1 MRKWFRAPSS
11 AFHVSVMSQ
20 PAKILIV
27 DDNPVVLFAVAHL
40 LKSEGFTVLEATTGK
55 EGLVQARAEV
65 PDLVLLDVMLPDING
80 VELCRQIKAG
90 ADTSQLF
97 VVLLSSIETSPDSQV
112 TGLEAGADGY
122 IARPIENRELIAR
135 VQAMLRIKRA
145 ESALRKAH
153 DELEKRVA
161 ERTEEL
167 SRANAALKALSQRL
181 VDVQE
186 AERRFVAR
194 ELHDEIGQMVTGLK
208 LVLET
213 SVGAWNSGP
222 GVSSQAAMPEPLE
235 SPNSEVETNSA
246 LLIARSAFEEALSLI
261 NDLMERVRQLSI
273 SLRPQMLDDL
283 GLLTA
288 LDWHFKR
295 YFKQTG
301 IRVQFKHTHSKRGM
315 GITEHGAADSAFPVP
330 NSEFPRL
337 PARLE
342 TAIFRI
348 VQEAL
353 TNAARHARVKELS
366 VRLWAN
372 GEQAGLQVRDEGA
385 GFDTSEALK
394 RGTST
399 GLSGMKE
406 RAELLGGEF
415 ILESTAGG
423 GTCLTV
429 ELPLSQAVEA
439 GGGI

>member
-1 MRKWFRAPSS
+1 
-11 AFHVSVMSQ
+11 MSQ

-27 DDNPVVLFAVAHL
+27 DDNPVVLFAMAHL
-40 LKSEGFTVLEATTGK
+40 LKSEGFTVLEAATGK
-55 EGLVQARAEV
+55 QGLALAKAEA

-80 VELCRQIKAG
+80 VELCRQIKDG
-90 ADTSQLF
+90 PDTSQLF

-167 SRANAALKALSQRL
+167 SCANAALKALSQRL

-213 SVGAWNSGP
+213 SLRPSDAAG
-222 GVSSQAAMPEPLE
+222 QAALD
-235 SPNSEVETNSA
+235 
-246 LLIARSAFEEALSLI
+246 EAISLI
-261 NDLMERVRQLSI
+261 NDLMDRVRQLSI
-273 SLRPQMLDDL
+273 NLRPQMLDDL

-295 YFKQTG
+295 YSKQTG
-301 IRVQFKHTHSKRGM
+301 IQVQFKHTPLPER
-315 GITEHGAADSAFPVP
+315 FPP
-330 NSEFPRL
+330 
-337 PARLE
+337 RLE

-372 GEQAGLQVRDEGA
+372 AGQAGLQVRDSGA
-385 GFDTSEALK
+385 GFDGAAALK
-394 RGTST
+394 RGTSS

-415 ILESTAGG
+415 ILESAPGE

-429 ELPLSQAVEA
+429 ELPLAQTVEA
-439 GGGI
+439 GSGI

>member
-1 MRKWFRAPSS
+1 
-11 AFHVSVMSQ
+11 MSQ

-40 LKSEGFTVLEATTGK
+40 LKSEGFSVVEAATGK
-55 EGLVQARAEV
+55 EGLARARAEA
-65 PDLVLLDVMLPDING
+65 PDLVLLDVMLPDTNG

-122 IARPIENRELIAR
+122 IARPIENKELVAR

-167 SRANAALKALSQRL
+167 SCANAALKALSQRL

-213 SVGAWNSGP
+213 SLHPSDADG
-222 GVSSQAAMPEPLE
+222 Q
-235 SPNSEVETNSA
+235 SA
-246 LLIARSAFEEALSLI
+246 LDEAMALI

-273 SLRPQMLDDL
+273 NLRPQMLDDL

-301 IRVQFKHTHSKRGM
+301 IRVQFKHSHSKRGA
-315 GITEHGAADSAFPVP
+315 GSAERGAADSAFSVP
-330 NSEFPRL
+330 QSEFPRL

-353 TNAARHARVKELS
+353 TNAARHARIKELS

-372 GEQAGLQVRDEGA
+372 AEQAGLQVRDEGA
-385 GFDTSEALK
+385 GFDPAEALR

-429 ELPLSQAVEA
+429 ELPLSQAVEG

>member
-1 MRKWFRAPSS
+1 
-11 AFHVSVMSQ
+11 MSQ
-20 PAKILIV
+20 AAKILIV
-27 DDNPVVLFAVAHL
+27 DDNPVVLFAVVHL
-40 LKSEGFTVLEATTGK
+40 LKSAGFNVLEAATGA
-55 EGLVQARAEV
+55 EALARARADA
-65 PDLVLLDVMLPDING
+65 PDLVLLDVMLPDIHG
-80 VELCRQIKAG
+80 VELCRQIKTG

-97 VVLLSSIETSPDSQV
+97 VVLLSSIETSTDSQV

-122 IARPIENRELIAR
+122 IARPIENKELVAR

-145 ESALRKAH
+145 ETALRQAH

-161 ERTEEL
+161 ERTQEL

-213 SVGAWNSGP
+213 SLHP
-222 GVSSQAAMPEPLE
+222 PDAAGR
-235 SPNSEVETNSA
+235 SA
-246 LLIARSAFEEALSLI
+246 LDEAMNLI

-273 SLRPQMLDDL
+273 NLRPQMLDDL

-301 IRVQFKHTHSKRGM
+301 IQVQFKHTPLAG
-315 GITEHGAADSAFPVP
+315 
-330 NSEFPRL
+330 RL
-337 PARLE
+337 PAQLE

-353 TNAARHARVKELS
+353 TNAARHAHVKELF

-372 GEQAGLQVRDEGA
+372 ADRAGLQVRDAGA
-385 GFDTSEALK
+385 GFQVDEAFG
-394 RGTST
+394 RRASS
-399 GLSGMKE
+399 GLAGMRE

-415 ILESTAGG
+415 TLESAPGE

-429 ELPLSQAVEA
+429 ELPLDRAVAGQTTDA
-439 GGGI
+439 GGEI

>member
-1 MRKWFRAPSS
+1 
-11 AFHVSVMSQ
+11 MSQ

-27 DDNPVVLFAVAHL
+27 DDNPVVLFAMAHL
-40 LKSEGFTVLEATTGK
+40 LKSEGFAVIEATTGK
-55 EGLVQARAEV
+55 EGLARARAET
-65 PDLVLLDVMLPDING
+65 PDLLLLDVMLPDIHG

-90 ADTSQLF
+90 PETSQLF

-122 IARPIENRELIAR
+122 IARPIGNRELVAR
-135 VQAMLRIKRA
+135 VQAMLRIKQA
-145 ESALRKAH
+145 ESALRRAH
-153 DELEKRVA
+153 DELEKRVE
-161 ERTEEL
+161 ERTQEL

-208 LVLET
+208 LMLET
-213 SVGAWNSGP
+213 SLPAGESGRP
-222 GVSSQAAMPEPLE
+222 RGPAGQQASRPETRHAG
-235 SPNSEVETNSA
+235 ETELLAAGGTVPQDLPA
-246 LLIARSAFEEALSLI
+246 LSVLDEALALI

-273 SLRPQMLDDL
+273 NLRPQMLDDL

-288 LDWHFKR
+288 LEWHFKR
-295 YFKQTG
+295 YGKQTG
-301 IRVQFKHTHSKRGM
+301 IQVHFKHTPLP
-315 GITEHGAADSAFPVP
+315 E
-330 NSEFPRL
+330 RL

-366 VRLWAN
+366 VRLWTNADY
-372 GEQAGLQVRDEGA
+372 AGLQVRDEGA
-385 GFDTSEALK
+385 GFDPAAASK
-394 RGTST
+394 RGTSS

-415 ILESTAGG
+415 ILESTPGE

-429 ELPLSQAVEA
+429 ELPLSQSVNA

>member
-1 MRKWFRAPSS
+1 MG
-11 AFHVSVMSQ
+11 Q
-20 PAKILIV
+20 PAKVLIV
-27 DDNPVVLFAVAHL
+27 DDNPVVLFAMTHL
-40 LKSEGFTVLEATTGK
+40 LKSEGFIVVEATTGRQ
-55 EGLVQARAEV
+55 GLDLARSEA

-80 VELCRQIKAG
+80 MELCRQMKAG

-112 TGLEAGADGY
+112 MGLEAGADGY
-122 IARPIENRELIAR
+122 IARPIENRELVAR
-135 VQAMLRIKRA
+135 VQALLRIKRA

-167 SRANAALKALSQRL
+167 SHANAALKALSQRL

-186 AERRFVAR
+186 AERRYVAR

-213 SVGAWNSGP
+213 SLHPPDEAG
-222 GVSSQAAMPEPLE
+222 QAALD
-235 SPNSEVETNSA
+235 
-246 LLIARSAFEEALSLI
+246 EALSLI

-273 SLRPQMLDDL
+273 NLRPQMLDDL

-288 LDWHFKR
+288 LDWLFKR
-295 YFKQTG
+295 YSKQTG
-301 IRVQFKHTHSKRGM
+301 IHVQFKHTALH
-315 GITEHGAADSAFPVP
+315 E
-330 NSEFPRL
+330 RL

-366 VRLWAN
+366 VRLWTNA
-372 GEQAGLQVRDEGA
+372 EQAGLQVRDAGA
-385 GFDTSEALK
+385 GFDAAALK
-394 RGTST
+394 RGTSS

-415 ILESTAGG
+415 ILESAPGE

-429 ELPLSQAVEA
+429 ELPLPQSVNA

>member
-1 MRKWFRAPSS
+1 
-11 AFHVSVMSQ
+11 MSQ

-27 DDNPVVLFAVAHL
+27 DDNPVVLFAMAHL
-40 LKSEGFTVLEATTGK
+40 LKSEGFTVLEAATGK
-55 EGLVQARAEV
+55 QGLALAKAEA

-80 VELCRQIKAG
+80 VELCRQIKDG
-90 ADTSQLF
+90 PDTSQLF

-122 IARPIENRELIAR
+122 IARPIENRELVAR

-167 SRANAALKALSQRL
+167 SCANAALKALSQRL

-213 SVGAWNSGP
+213 SLRPSDAAG
-222 GVSSQAAMPEPLE
+222 QAGLDEA
-235 SPNSEVETNSA
+235 
-246 LLIARSAFEEALSLI
+246 IALI
-261 NDLMERVRQLSI
+261 NDLMDRVRQLSI
-273 SLRPQMLDDL
+273 NLRPQMLDDL

-295 YFKQTG
+295 YSKQTG
-301 IRVQFKHTHSKRGM
+301 IQVQFKHTPLP
-315 GITEHGAADSAFPVP
+315 E
-330 NSEFPRL
+330 RL
-337 PARLE
+337 PPRLE

-372 GEQAGLQVRDEGA
+372 AGQAGLQVRDAGA
-385 GFDTSEALK
+385 GFDGAAALK
-394 RGTST
+394 RGTSS

-415 ILESTAGG
+415 ILESAPGE

-429 ELPLSQAVEA
+429 ELPLAQTVEA
-439 GGGI
+439 GSGI

>member
-1 MRKWFRAPSS
+1 
-11 AFHVSVMSQ
+11 MSQ

-27 DDNPVVLFAVAHL
+27 DDNPVVLFAMAHL
-40 LKSEGFTVLEATTGK
+40 LKSEGFTVVEATTGK
-55 EGLVQARAEV
+55 EGLALARTET

-80 VELCRQIKAG
+80 VELCRQIKAN
-90 ADTSQLF
+90 AETSQLF

-122 IARPIENRELIAR
+122 IARPIENRELVAR

-167 SRANAALKALSQRL
+167 SCANAALKALSQRL

-213 SVGAWNSGP
+213 SLRPVN
-222 GVSSQAAMPEPLE
+222 AAGQ
-235 SPNSEVETNSA
+235 SA
-246 LLIARSAFEEALSLI
+246 LDEALTLI

-301 IRVQFKHTHSKRGM
+301 IRVQFKHTPM
-315 GITEHGAADSAFPVP
+315 PE
-330 NSEFPRL
+330 RL

-372 GEQAGLQVRDEGA
+372 VDQAGLQVRDAGA
-385 GFDTSEALK
+385 GFDGMAALK
-394 RGTST
+394 RGTSS

-415 ILESTAGG
+415 ILESAPGE

-429 ELPLSQAVEA
+429 ELPLSRTVEA

>member
-1 MRKWFRAPSS
+1 
-11 AFHVSVMSQ
+11 MSH

-40 LKSEGFTVLEATTGK
+40 LKSEGFAVIEAKTGQ
-55 EGLVQARAEV
+55 EGLARARAES
-65 PDLVLLDVMLPDING
+65 PDLVLLDVMLPDIHG
-80 VELCRQIKAG
+80 VDLCRKIKTG
-90 ADTSQLF
+90 PDTSQLF
-97 VVLLSSIETSPDSQV
+97 VVLLSSIETSTDSQV

-122 IARPIENRELIAR
+122 IARPIENKELVAR

-186 AERRFVAR
+186 AERRYVAR

-213 SVGAWNSGP
+213 SVG
-222 GVSSQAAMPEPLE
+222 VSSSEFEISSQGAQVQPLE
-235 SPNSEVETNSA
+235 TPISKLETHSA
-246 LLIARSAFEEALSLI
+246 LRIPRSAFHEAMALI
-261 NDLMERVRQLSI
+261 NDLMERVRHLSI
-273 SLRPQMLDDL
+273 NLRPQMLDDL

-315 GITEHGAADSAFPVP
+315 GNAQREAGDSALPVP
-330 NSEFPRL
+330 HSEFPRL

-366 VRLWAN
+366 VRLWVNA
-372 GEQAGLQVRDEGA
+372 EQSGLQVRDEGA
-385 GFDTSEALK
+385 GFDTAEAL
-394 RGTST
+394 RRRTST

-415 ILESTAGG
+415 ILESAPGE

-429 ELPLSQAVEA
+429 EIPLSQAVEA

>member
-1 MRKWFRAPSS
+1 
-11 AFHVSVMSQ
+11 MSQ

-27 DDNPVVLFAVAHL
+27 DDNPVVLFAISHL
-40 LKSEGFTVLEATTGK
+40 LKSEGFTVFEATTGK
-55 EGLVQARAEV
+55 QGLIHARAET
-65 PDLVLLDVMLPDING
+65 PDLVLLDVMLPDIHG
-80 VELCRQIKAG
+80 VELCRQIKTAPE
-90 ADTSQLF
+90 TSQLF

-122 IARPIENRELIAR
+122 IARPIENRELVAR

-145 ESALRKAH
+145 ETALRQAH
-153 DELEKRVA
+153 DELEKRVE
-161 ERTEEL
+161 ERTQEL
-167 SRANAALKALSQRL
+167 SHANAALKSLSQRL

-208 LVLET
+208 LMLET
-213 SVGAWNSGP
+213 SLPSSGSP
-222 GVSSQAAMPEPLE
+222 GKDAAQETA
-235 SPNSEVETNSA
+235 SPPV
-246 LLIARSAFEEALSLI
+246 LDEAVSLI

-295 YFKQTG
+295 YGKQTG
-301 IRVQFKHTHSKRGM
+301 IRVQFKHTPLP
-315 GITEHGAADSAFPVP
+315 D
-330 NSEFPRL
+330 RL
-337 PARLE
+337 PVRLE

-366 VRLWAN
+366 VRLWTN
-372 GEQAGLQVRDEGA
+372 SDHAGLQVRDEGA
-385 GFDTSEALK
+385 GFDPAEALR
-394 RGTST
+394 RGTSS

-415 ILESTAGG
+415 VLESAPGE

-429 ELPLSQAVEA
+429 ELPLSQSVET